1 MVVCLLLTIQM
12 PSLLVGVEVVQLFNS
27 IWNGLLWLIEGYLM
41 ILLYAALLGA
51 ILGTLAGLWSVVSKD

>member
-1 MVVCLLLTIQM
+1 MLKVLVV
-12 PSLLVGVEVVQLFNS
+12 VEVVQLFNS

-51 ILGTLAGLWSVVSKD
+51 ILGTLAGLWAMVSKD

>member
-1 MVVCLLLTIQM
+1 M

-27 IWNGLLWLIEGYLM
+27 IWNGLLWVIEGYLM
-41 ILLYAALLGA
+41 ILLCAALLGA